1 MASEQFSRDYAHHLI
16 EQVNKGQMT
25 RRQLLVR
32 ASVFGFS
39 LTAAGQ
45 ILAACGGSSTDTSA
59 SPSATGMPAP
69 VMGGTLSLIGPA
81 PITDPDPVTIYDQGG
96 ILLVT
101 QFLEFLIDLNN
112 DNSLKPKLAES
123 WTPNDTLDV
132 WTFKL
137 RQGVTFSDGSPFEA
151 EDVVTTVERLLDPN
165 GGSGGAKSQWG
176 GVLDPGGTKAI
187 DTFTVEFSLL
197 KPYAD
202 FPYTVSGGNYN
213 SAILPRA
220 YKGDIIKKPV
230 GTGPFMLDVYT
241 PKQKATFKKNP
252 TYWGK
257 DASGNQLPY
266 LDGLEYV
273 MVEDNSAQNLQM
285 QSGAI
290 DCQPQTIPQ
299 GAQALFADPNL
310 RVDVYPGTG
319 IREVAFNQTK
329 EPWKSGGANLCQAVA
344 YCLDRPAINEALW
357 AGKSNLGYDT
367 FWNSTAYPGIK
378 DMPADLTRAQDYAK
392 AKQLLADAGHPNGLE
407 IELTVAK
414 YLENPQLAQLI
425 QDQCK
430 PAGITVKIN
439 QMSYTEFYAGGADYY
454 ATTPWIVAPMTIVE
468 WGSRPTP
475 GIYAAA
481 MLLPDAVWSSSHWN
495 SPEFLSTFDAYQ
507 STLDETKRKDLGG
520 KLSQLQQDAT
530 PIMVAYFIAQARTQ
544 KKTVYNIQGPGSFY
558 CDCTAA
564 FKTA

>member
-1 MASEQFSRDYAHHLI
+1 MASEKFTREYGQHLVD
-16 EQVNKGQMT
+16 QVLRGQMT

-45 ILAACGGSSTDTSA
+45 LLAACGGTTETTS

-69 VMGGTLSLIGPA
+69 VMGGILSMIGPA
-81 PITDPDPVTIYDQGG
+81 PIGDPNPVTILDQGG

-137 RQGVTFSDGSPFEA
+137 RQGVTFNDGSPFEA

-165 GGSGGAKSQWG
+165 AGSGGAKSQWG

-187 DTFTVEFSLL
+187 DATTVEFSLL

-213 SAILPRA
+213 SAILPRGF
-220 YKGDIIKKPV
+220 KGDILKSPV
-230 GTGPFMLDVYT
+230 GTGPFVLDQYVT
-241 PKQKATFKKNP
+241 KQKATFKKNP

-257 DASGNQLPY
+257 DASGGALPY

-285 QSGAI
+285 QSGAV

-344 YCLDRPAINEALW
+344 WCLDRAAINDALW
-357 AGKSNLGYDT
+357 AGKSILGYDT
-367 FWNSTAYPGIK
+367 FWNAKAYPGIT
-378 DMPADLTRAQDYAK
+378 DMPADLTRAQDYDK
-392 AKQLLADAGHPNGLE
+392 AKQLLADAGHPNGLDHRADGRQVPRE
-407 IELTVAK
+407 PAARAAHPGPVQAGWD
-414 YLENPQLAQLI
+414 QR
-425 QDQCK
+425 QDQ
-430 PAGITVKIN
+430 PDELHGVLRRQRHGLLRHHAVDRRAHDYRRVGQSSDAGHLRR
-439 QMSYTEFYAGGADYY
+439 GH
-454 ATTPWIVAPMTIVE
+454 
-468 WGSRPTP
+468 
-475 GIYAAA
+475 AAA
-481 MLLPDAVWSSSHWN
+481 RRRLELVALEHHLSS
-495 SPEFLSTFDAYQ
+495 
-507 STLDETKRKDLGG
+507 
-520 KLSQLQQDAT
+520 
-530 PIMVAYFIAQARTQ
+530 
-544 KKTVYNIQGPGSFY
+544 
-558 CDCTAA
+558 
-564 FKTA
+564 